1 MLRRHPF
8 WLGFLISCGLVVCL
22 KVAEERSNSRGDHSE
37 IKRPASPAVPVERG
51 EEEIPVSESTSSPE
65 TVPSVRELAR
75 GSIPNPKALSN
86 PRAGGVGA
94 VASRG
99 RSAALVRP
107 FLPQV
112 RDAGVGDQGVAA
124 QLLFSTDSEGI
135 KASLREQVVPAVR
148 ECYRGW
154 LKESPTLEGHVLI
167 SFEIP
172 AQQADE
178 SSEEEG
184 VQIRGASL
192 KVDELEHPFMSSCLL
207 NSLDALRF
215 ERPESAKPI
224 QVNYPFR
231 FQATPSPKE
240 SE

>member
-8 WLGFLISCGLVVCL
+8 WLGFVISCGLVISL
-22 KVAEERSNSRGDHSE
+22 KVAEERARDRGDHPE
-37 IKRPASPAVPVERG
+37 MKRPVLPAAQVEREAETTVPGSAAHPEAALSSRVSTRGAAPTSKRLIGPQAGAVGVIASPESAAA
-51 EEEIPVSESTSSPE
+51 PVSP
-65 TVPSVRELAR
+65 L
-75 GSIPNPKALSN
+75 IPQA
-86 PRAGGVGA
+86 
-94 VASRG
+94 
-99 RSAALVRP
+99 
-107 FLPQV
+107 
-112 RDAGVGDQGVAA
+112 RDAAVGDQGVEA
-124 QLLFSTDSEGI
+124 QLLFSPDSEGI
-135 KASLREQVVPAVR
+135 KAALREQVAPAVR

-154 LKESPTLEGHVLI
+154 LEESPALEGRVLI

-172 AQQADE
+172 AQRPAE
-178 SSEEEG
+178 SGEEEG
-184 VQIRGASL
+184 MQIRGASL

-207 NSLDALRF
+207 NSLAALRF